1 MYYGGHNLRRFVYW
15 YGTPRF
21 NMSEAYSLVN
31 PKQITSYEEGC
42 RKGYDKVVWTM
53 GSIPQIG
60 IREIKAQSE

>member
-1 MYYGGHNLRRFVYW
+1 
-15 YGTPRF
+15 
-21 NMSEAYSLVN
+21 MSEAYSLVN